1 MRQIELD
8 IKSWNW
14 EHLPL
19 AFRLAWMKS
28 LTGKVAYYRM
38 CRLDEVERCLF
49 RESVIGTPTL
59 LFSNKQQLLMEKFDR
74 SQDLDECYRFS
85 LRWLHSLAQW
95 SNLTVVQRGWRVISG
110 NKNQI
115 AGHDVVLGLQ
125 LHSVQL
131 ED

>member
-28 LTGKVAYYRM
+28 TTGKVAYYRM
-38 CRLDEVERCLF
+38 CRLDEVEKDYF
-49 RESVIGTPTL
+49 KESVNGTPTL
-59 LFSNKQQLLMEKFDR
+59 LFSNKDQLLIERFDR
-74 SQDLDECYRFS
+74 SLDLDESYRFG
-85 LRWLHSLAQW
+85 LKWLHSLSQW
-95 SNLTVVQRGWRVISG
+95 SRLTVFQRGWRVISG

>member
-14 EHLPL
+14 DHLPL

-38 CRLDEVERCLF
+38 CRLDEVEKSLF

-59 LFSNKQQLLMEKFDR
+59 LFSNKEQFLMEKFDR

-85 LRWLHSLAQW
+85 LKWLHSLGQW
-95 SNLTVVQRGWRVISG
+95 STLTVFQRGWRVISG

-131 ED
+131 EE